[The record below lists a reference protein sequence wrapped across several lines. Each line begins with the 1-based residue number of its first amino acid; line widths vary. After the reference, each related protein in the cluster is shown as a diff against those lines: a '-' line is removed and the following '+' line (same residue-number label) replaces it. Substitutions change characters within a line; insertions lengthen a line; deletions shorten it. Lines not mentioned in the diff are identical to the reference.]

1 MLKGK
6 LAPTVDKQLLDLQ
19 LVMLELYLYTQNVI
33 CKTKLMYIDVLCNK
47 SIENILTGFRL
58 VGLCTRSSKLTVKIY
73 FQNVTKQ
80 SWLGQLRGHAT
91 NPTKPGSLFKT
102 TAWIIAASGTPNNI
116 FMI

>member
-19 LVMLELYLYTQNVI
+19 LVMLELYLYTWDII

-47 SIENILTGFRL
+47 SIQNILTGFRL
-58 VGLCTRSSKLTVKIY
+58 VGLRKRSSKLTVKIY

-80 SWLGQLRGHAT
+80 SWLG
-91 NPTKPGSLFKT
+91 
-102 TAWIIAASGTPNNI
+102 
-116 FMI
+116 